1 MGRVNSTLR
10 FRDWFG
16 PGPSVKTQ
24 PPNDVTFFDVVHV
37 FKIYFKMIGVR
48 CTKANGIIVGSFSA
62 SVISTTPSVQQW
74 KIKVVIRLS

>member
-1 MGRVNSTLR
+1 MGRINPTLR

-37 FKIYFKMIGVR
+37 FKIYFKVISVR
-48 CTKANGIIVGSFSA
+48 CTKANGTIAGGFSTSF
-62 SVISTTPSVQQW
+62 ISTTPSVQQW
-74 KIKVVIRLS
+74 KRKAVI